1 MIASLFL
8 ASALSIASPSIASPS
23 VVGSPGVEPGP
34 SAPAPQGQT
43 GGPSTRAIQKKPT
56 GLPLDDPAALQ
67 RGEQDLLNM
76 LEAAGG
82 LVRFRDPEKEPVHL
96 LSRLPGLSYQTL
108 EIGRVESKKGG
119 NWTIQFVIPHLL
131 HINGAGHGFLYS
143 EYVDDSSGE
152 GYERAFRREVYT
164 GQLSW
169 AELGRFYLRD
179 KDSERRSRQHVLS
192 ELFLGYMPHSL
203 TMLGAKLA
211 FRDETEVN
219 GQRIGRYAVELPR
232 SVALHSGE
240 EVRWLDLFVD
250 QDTWEPL
257 RLSYVPL
264 GPLARVIDIEFS
276 GTLEMLAEAP
286 LRDQLAASLSA
297 ELRRTL
303 EQQGADEATLAAA
316 AVGADDLVL
325 PESVRIPFRRYMA
338 DSRAR
343 EVFSWETA
351 EWRLEELPAE
361 ALHRPWQAGSVW
373 TPPRHADHWDP
384 PGEDR

>member
-1 MIASLFL
+1 
-8 ASALSIASPSIASPS
+8 ALTSTPN
-23 VVGSPGVEPGP
+23 VEPGP
-34 SAPAPQGQT
+34 NLPATQGQT
-43 GGPSTRAIQKKPT
+43 GGPATRAIQKKPS

-67 RGEQDLLNM
+67 RGEQDLLRM
-76 LEAAGG
+76 LDAAGG

-108 EIGRVESKKGG
+108 EIGRVESKNGG
-119 NWTIQFVIPHLL
+119 NWSIQFVIPHLL
-131 HINGAGHGFLYS
+131 HVNGAGHGFLYS

-152 GYERAFRREVYT
+152 GYKRAFRREVYT

-169 AELGRFYLRD
+169 AELGSFYLRD

-211 FRDETEVN
+211 FRDETEIN
-219 GQRIGRYAVELPR
+219 GQRIARYAVELPR

-240 EVRWLDLFVD
+240 EVRWVDLFVD

-276 GTLEMLAEAP
+276 GTLEMLSEAP
-286 LRDQLAASLSA
+286 LRDQLAQSLSA
-297 ELRRTL
+297 ELRRNL

-351 EWRLEELPAE
+351 EWRLEDLPVE
-361 ALHRPWQAGSVW
+361 ALHRPWQTGAVW